1 MGRYLS
7 IPILGLAAAL
17 SSSILPQIIG
27 FIIALT
33 SGIFPFLDN
42 TRGQLSLVMLLVVA
56 WSIRSDLEGS
66 FAWAFVGGIAMD
78 LLSILP
84 VGTSSFA
91 LIIIVF
97 AVNTIS
103 QQIYRVNIMLI
114 LGITALSTIFLQLFT
129 YLMLVLLGNS
139 YNLLALIRLIL
150 IPTLI
155 YNLIMILPIYI
166 FIRLIQRP
174 LESGLQ
180 NATSARI

>member
-7 IPILGLAAAL
+7 LPILGLAAAL
-17 SSSILPQIIG
+17 SSSIIPQVIG
-27 FIIALT
+27 FVLALT

-42 TRGQLSLVMLLVVA
+42 TRGQVSLVMLLVVA

-84 VGTSSFA
+84 VGASSFA
-91 LIIIVF
+91 LILIVF
-97 AVNTIS
+97 VVNSIS
-103 QQIYRVNIMLI
+103 QQIYRVNLLMI
-114 LGITALSTIFLQLFT
+114 LAITIVSTLFLQFFT
-129 YLMLVLLGNS
+129 YMTLVTLGNS

-155 YNLIMILPIYI
+155 YNLIAILPIYG
-166 FIRLIQRP
+166 FVRLIQRR

-180 NATSARI
+180 SASQARI